1 MINLDAYFSRIAY
14 DGPRA
19 ATLDTLR
26 KMHALH
32 PNAIAFENLTPLLGQ
47 TVSLE
52 LADIEA
58 KLVAAGRGGYCFEH
72 NRLFQAALQALSF
85 RIVPLAARVLWN
97 PSPVAMPPRSHMLLL
112 VEMAGERW
120 IADVGFG
127 GITLTAPLRLE
138 AGLVQPTPHEAF
150 RLDAIE
156 NGNWLLQARLGETW
170 RDVYRFDLA
179 PQFDTDYA
187 VSNFYV
193 NRHPKSPFVGNL
205 MVARV
210 MDSERYTLLNGK
222 LGHYAPGST
231 SLRELTSVVELRSAL
246 EHLFHI
252 RLPDAAGLVTA
263 QELDIAL
270 QRCLGMNQL

>member
-1 MINLDAYFSRIAY
+1 MINLDAYFDRIAY
-14 DGPRA
+14 DGSRT

-26 KMHALH
+26 TVHALH
-32 PNAIAFENLTPLLGQ
+32 PTAIAFENLTPLLGQ

-58 KLVAAGRGGYCFEH
+58 KLVTGGRGGYCFEQ
-72 NRLFQAALQALSF
+72 NRLFQAALEAMGF

-112 VEMAGERW
+112 VELAGERW

-138 AGLVQPTPHEAF
+138 AGTVQQTPHEAF
-150 RLDAIE
+150 RLDVLE
-156 NGNWLLQARLGETW
+156 SGNWLLRAQLGETW

-179 PQFDTDYA
+179 PQFDMDYA

-193 NRHPKSPFVGNL
+193 NKHPTSPFVSNL
-205 MVARV
+205 MLARATE
-210 MDSERYTLLNGK
+210 SERHTLLNGK
-222 LGHYAPGST
+222 LGCYGSG
-231 SLRELTSVVELRSAL
+231 SSSHRELTSVLELRQTL
-246 EHLFHI
+246 EQVFRI
-252 RLPDAAGLVTA
+252 RLPDAAGLVTGA
-263 QELDIAL
+263 ELDAVL
-270 QRCLGMNQL
+270 ARCLDAT